1 MADQA
6 SERGG
11 DADLSPVERWLANS
25 KPIEAYEPKP
35 FVPLVDVTVPGSFVG
50 VRPLRPPAPLPVNYK
65 PNVLAGFVACLAIVV
80 GSLGPWATS
89 LSFGV
94 AGTEG
99 DGVISLVLAAVAAAA
114 LFAIHA
120 RGGLTKFGDRWLA
133 PVAGVLV
140 LGIGVIDAIEVNG
153 NEVEFMNTM
162 VSTGIGWGLWVVI
175 LAGAALSA
183 SSWVV
188 ARIVGN
194 R

>member
-1 MADQA
+1 MTDHA
-6 SERGG
+6 SGPGG
-11 DADLSPVERWLANS
+11 DAELSPVDRWLANS
-25 KPIEAYEPKP
+25 KPLESHEPKP
-35 FVPLVDVTVPGSFVG
+35 FVPLVDVTAPGSFVG
-50 VRPLRPPAPLPVNYK
+50 VPPLRPPAPLPVNYR
-65 PNVLAGFVACLAIVV
+65 PNIVAGLVACLAIVV

-99 DGVISLVLAAVAAAA
+99 DGVITLVLAAGAAAA

-120 RGGLTKFGDRWLA
+120 RGGITKFGDRWLA
-133 PVAGVLV
+133 PVAGVGV
-140 LGIGVIDAIEVNG
+140 LGIGIVDAMEVNG

-162 VSTGIGWGLWVVI
+162 VSTGIGWGLWVV
-175 LAGAALSA
+175 LLSAAALSV